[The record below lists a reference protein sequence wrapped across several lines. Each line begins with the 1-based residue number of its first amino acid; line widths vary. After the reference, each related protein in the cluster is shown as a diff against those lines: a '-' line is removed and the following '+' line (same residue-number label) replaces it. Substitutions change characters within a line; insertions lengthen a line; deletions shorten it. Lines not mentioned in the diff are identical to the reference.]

1 LIASCDT
8 IRIGEQFNSILC
20 FSICFYH
27 KHTVSNKAS
36 KYSNYIFRVRVPDC
50 KKGVIKAS
58 PYGTVNLLL
67 SLLGSLKKN
76 FCKKKNWC
84 WCQILLIKFFNTSS
98 FFTCRLTCACFT
110 FNCRANLYVHNFVKG
125 FKLTQTRN
133 F

>member
-1 LIASCDT
+1 MQEVSVTDLFYLKKKFFWLCTLNKRLVDLIASCDT

-27 KHTVSNKAS
+27 KHTVSIQSSILYLSCSCTCTA
-36 KYSNYIFRVRVPDC
+36 

-84 WCQILLIKFFNTSS
+84 WCQILLIKF
-98 FFTCRLTCACFT
+98 
-110 FNCRANLYVHNFVKG
+110 
-125 FKLTQTRN
+125 LTQVP
-133 F
+133 FSLVD